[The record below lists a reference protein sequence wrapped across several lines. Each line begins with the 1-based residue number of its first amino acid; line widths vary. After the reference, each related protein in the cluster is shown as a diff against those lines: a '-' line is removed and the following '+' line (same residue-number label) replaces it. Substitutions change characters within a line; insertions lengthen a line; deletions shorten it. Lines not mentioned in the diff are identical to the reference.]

1 MLKYARWTVLTFVL
15 FMVFSVTGVRTV
27 FATEDEP
34 WALALGTEEDSN
46 SAIITGSQHSS
57 SGAGESFVDVD
68 SSVPSSSQ
76 EASEVVHRVNT
87 KALHWCLE
95 RLRDNITSHECLKR
109 FDFNETDGEQAEDLD
124 VPSDDEVMRM
134 AVAHARIDGAG
145 VIVTPGREWVYAGI
159 PVLARAGTAV
169 VETSVELFGLK
180 VPVRFE
186 AMEFVFDFHDGNAPT
201 RSSTPGLPYPDMSIQ
216 GTYHEHGSMQ
226 HVTLRVTWRAV
237 VTHPVSGRTFTLD
250 AALKTVEQSREFKVE
265 KARVRLVAP

>member
-1 MLKYARWTVLTFVL
+1 MWKHASRAVLTTILFVFIGGACSFTAL
-15 FMVFSVTGVRTV
+15 AEEG
-27 FATEDEP
+27 EP
-34 WALALGTEEDSN
+34 WALMVGTEEDS
-46 SAIITGSQHSS
+46 SAAVIKGTQSLL
-57 SGAGESFVDVD
+57 SGGESFVDVD
-68 SSVPSSSQ
+68 SLVSSS
-76 EASEVVHRVNT
+76 SEDGSGVVHRVNT

-95 RLRDNITSHECLKR
+95 RLRDTITSHECLKR
-109 FDFNETDGEQAEDLD
+109 FDFNETDGEQTEDLD

-169 VETSVELFGLK
+169 VETSVELFGLT

-237 VTHPVSGRTFTLD
+237 VTHPVSGQTFTLD